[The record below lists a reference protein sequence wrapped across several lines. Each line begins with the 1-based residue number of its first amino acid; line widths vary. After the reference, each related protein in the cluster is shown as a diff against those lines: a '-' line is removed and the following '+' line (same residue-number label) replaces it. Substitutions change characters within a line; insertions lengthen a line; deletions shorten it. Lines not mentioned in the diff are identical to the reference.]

1 MRSESISGEAG
12 PVDLSGLWQGLY
24 RIGNYTRCLIITYN
38 GKESEK
44 EYICVNIG
52 LSWCLSGKESA
63 CNARAMGSI
72 PGLGRTPAEGN
83 GNPLQYSCLG
93 NSMDRGAWWA
103 TVYRVTIFLPGK
115 SHEQRNVVGYSLLG
129 HKRVGDDLATKQ
141 LNHFA
146 VYLNLTQ
153 L

>member
-1 MRSESISGEAG
+1 MGEGAEVRSESISGEAG

-24 RIGNYTRCLIITYN
+24 RTGNYTRCLIITYN

-44 EYICVNIG
+44 EHICVYIG

-83 GNPLQYSCLG
+83 GNPLQCSCLENPRDG
-93 NSMDRGAWWA
+93 GA
-103 TVYRVTIFLPGK
+103 
-115 SHEQRNVVGYSLLG
+115 
-129 HKRVGDDLATKQ
+129 
-141 LNHFA
+141 
-146 VYLNLTQ
+146 
-153 L
+153 